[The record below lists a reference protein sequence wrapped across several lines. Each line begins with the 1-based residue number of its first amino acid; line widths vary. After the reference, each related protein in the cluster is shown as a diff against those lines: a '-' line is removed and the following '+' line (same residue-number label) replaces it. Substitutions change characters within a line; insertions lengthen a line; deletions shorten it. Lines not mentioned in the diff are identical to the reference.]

1 MSRRQILG
9 LVLIVMV
16 VTASA
21 STATWTWR
29 RGRWHDAH
37 AAAQAASAHGFTGA
51 DVLDIHE
58 LVLRDLLADAQPGEI
73 CFIAFVGDVYQHI
86 NPPAGFLQ
94 RFSDLGLEM
103 KPASEALP
111 PPRRGGPI
119 RDQAT
124 GRPGRLY
131 YATVTK
137 LGASQVEVA
146 GVRYSGPL
154 AAGGYHAV
162 VRKQGGRW
170 VLDAKSK
177 SGWVS

>member
-1 MSRRQILG
+1 MPRALIIEDEVPSLEALVELVEREGFSTVSARSVAEARERLG
-9 LVLIVMV
+9 DQ
-16 VTASA
+16 SY
-21 STATWTWR
+21 
-29 RGRWHDAH
+29 
-37 AAAQAASAHGFTGA
+37 
-51 DVLDIHE
+51 E
-58 LVLRDLLADAQPGEI
+58 LVLCDLLADAQPGEI